1 MNDFKNQSVTIKKM
15 ETEDE
20 IKGKAFVHWKS
31 WHETY
36 TGIINQNYLDDFTL
50 EKCENIASQWTKN
63 IFVAKDKDQVVGF
76 VGYGKYHNDELENAG
91 EVYSI
96 YILSEYY
103 AQGIGYRLMQ
113 SALLELSEYD
123 KIAIWVLKENE
134 RTWKKGRMMRNMCRS
149 DMGMCRCC
157 SGKFTKIKA
166 VSFRMCTKNC

>member
-36 TGIINQNYLDDFTL
+36 TGIVNQNYLDDFTL

-63 IFVAKDKDQVVGF
+63 IFVAKDKDHVVGF

-103 AQGIGYRLMQ
+103 AHGIGYRLMQ

-123 KIAIWVLKENE
+123 KIAVWVLKENE
-134 RTWKKGRMMRNMCRS
+134 RAVEFYKKCGFTFDGCEQEINLGSVLVERRMILEKS
-149 DMGMCRCC
+149 
-157 SGKFTKIKA
+157 
-166 VSFRMCTKNC
+166 

>member
-36 TGIINQNYLDDFTL
+36 TGIVNQNYLDDFTL

-123 KIAIWVLKENE
+123 KIAVWVLKENE
-134 RTWKKGRMMRNMCRS
+134 RAVEFYKKCGFNFDGCEQEINLGSVLVERRMILEKS
-149 DMGMCRCC
+149 
-157 SGKFTKIKA
+157 
-166 VSFRMCTKNC
+166 

>member
-123 KIAIWVLKENE
+123 KIAVWVLKENE
-134 RTWKKGRMMRNMCRS
+134 RTVEFYKKCGFTFDGCEQEINLGSVLVKRRMILEKS
-149 DMGMCRCC
+149 
-157 SGKFTKIKA
+157 
-166 VSFRMCTKNC
+166 